1 MVHIEPRD
9 ANQHNRPDNALIKLL
24 ERARKAQWLVEH
36 NRETPVASLATELRC
51 KPGHFSR
58 LIRLNYLAP
67 DIVTAILD
75 GTQPNTL
82 TRDILLK
89 ANLPMD
95 WSLQRKMFGFAA
107 LKRTIAARNLFGRG
121 MWPSAKDGDTKGC

>member
-1 MVHIEPRD
+1 MVED
-9 ANQHNRPDNALIKLL
+9 
-24 ERARKAQWLVEH
+24 
-36 NRETPVASLATELRC
+36 NRERPTAVLASELRC

-75 GTQPNTL
+75 GGQPVTL
-82 TRDILLK
+82 TRDVLLK

-95 WSLQRKMFGFAA
+95 WSLQRRLLGFMVPT
-107 LKRTIAARNLFGRG
+107 RDIPVRNLFGRG
-121 MWPSAKDGDTKGC
+121 KWPPEDRIKSRLPSTSNQTFMEIQARERS